1 MKVLPMRL
9 LMVIVWFAAA
19 VGCAFGP
26 KARTFRPA
34 EGPAGVEAHLT
45 TSDAEFS
52 GELIEVRS
60 DALVLLSHA
69 HATDRGA
76 RAPELVLRLIP
87 FTTVRASRFEQMGT
101 TVTLSDGRAPSERV
115 RDRLRLVSRFP
126 HGLSDPVMSQLL
138 AKYGQTA
145 LAGIQP

>member
-1 MKVLPMRL
+1 MPRL
-9 LMVIVWFAAA
+9 MFITWLVAAA
-19 VGCAFGP
+19 GCAFG
-26 KARTFRPA
+26 ATATTFRPA
-34 EGPAGVEAHLT
+34 EGPAGVEAHVT
-45 TSDAEFS
+45 TSAAAFS
-52 GELIEVRS
+52 GELVEVRS
-60 DALVLLSHA
+60 DALVLLS
-69 HATDRGA
+69 RA
-76 RAPELVLRLIP
+76 RAPASGGTLAPELVLLLIP
-87 FTTVRASRFEQMGT
+87 FTTVRSSRFEQMGT